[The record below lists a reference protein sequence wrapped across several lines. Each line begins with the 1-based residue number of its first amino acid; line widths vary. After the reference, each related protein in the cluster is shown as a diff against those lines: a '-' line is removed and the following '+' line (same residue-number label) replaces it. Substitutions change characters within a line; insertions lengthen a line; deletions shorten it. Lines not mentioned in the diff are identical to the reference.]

1 MINAIAIDDEPLAL
15 KIIETFCE
23 KSNKVNLLGSF
34 SNAKIALDFLK
45 QNDINLIFLD
55 INMPDINGIEFTKLM
70 PENTFVVFTT
80 AYEQYAL
87 QGYNLNAIDYLL
99 KPIPFNRFEIA
110 INKVKTYIDGSKSK
124 MKFITIRADYSDIK
138 IEIDSILY
146 IEGLDDYI
154 KINIKNNKPIVAR
167 YTLKYFLNLLPKNQ
181 FIRIH
186 KSFIVNKKEITKLK
200 TKSVFINEIEI
211 PIGIKYNFENS

>member
-45 QNDINLIFLD
+45 QNDIDLIFLD

-124 MKFITIRADYSDIK
+124 MKFITIRADYTDIK

-186 KSFIVNKKEITKLK
+186 KSFIVNKKEVTKLK

>member
-124 MKFITIRADYSDIK
+124 MKFITIRADYTDIK

-186 KSFIVNKKEITKLK
+186 KSFIVNKKEVTKLK

>member
-45 QNDINLIFLD
+45 QNDIDLIFLD